1 MTGYHTLTWAAKVP
15 LDQIPISISIYLLK
29 IVSHFVTVNKQNGI
43 PDVLNSIFNISLRL
57 VQISRKG
64 ATGK

>member
-15 LDQIPISISIYLLK
+15 LDQIPIFVIILK
-29 IVSHFVTVNKQNGI
+29 IVSYSVTVNKLNGI
-43 PDVLNSIFNISLRL
+43 TICNISLRL